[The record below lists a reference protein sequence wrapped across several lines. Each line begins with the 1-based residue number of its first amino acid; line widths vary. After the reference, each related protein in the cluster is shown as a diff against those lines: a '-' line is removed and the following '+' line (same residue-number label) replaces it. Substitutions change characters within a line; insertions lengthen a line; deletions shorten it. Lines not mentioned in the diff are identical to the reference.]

1 MSLFLTLPGTGNGDA
16 PPCRKERHPGLT
28 ALISLIA
35 AVTLLPIATLVAI
48 ALSGSGEDWPHLVEN
63 VLPRSAMTT
72 AWLMLLVAA
81 GTGSIGVT
89 SAWLVNHFDFPL
101 RRVMSWALVLPLA
114 IPTYLAAYAFTEFF
128 HFAGPVQ
135 SSIRSWFGYTNARQ
149 YWFPDIRSTE
159 GAAIVLSAVLYPYV
173 YLTVRVVFILQGR
186 NLADAARTLGAGGV
200 RVFFRVVLPV
210 ARPAIAAGIALALME
225 TLNDIGAAEF
235 LGVRTLT
242 MAVYTTWL
250 NRGSIEGAA
259 QIAVAMLAIVF
270 LLMALEQQA
279 RRRQRFHQARVHQ
292 LGEPPLRRQ
301 LKGAPAMLAL
311 LATALPV
318 LFGFGIPVRILV
330 GYAWARPEQIAE
342 PALASAFAN
351 SLVTASAAA
360 ILTVALALVLLNGA
374 RLSRSGLQ
382 TALARMASLGYALPG
397 TVLGFGLLYALTT
410 IDRGIDFAARGIAGL
425 STGLLLSGTL
435 AAVVLACTIRF
446 LALADGAIRSGLEK
460 LPPHLD
466 EAARSLGRSPMRS
479 ATQVL
484 LPLLRPAILTAAILV
499 FVDTVKELSATIVL
513 RPFGFNTLAT
523 FVYEH
528 ASRGAVEQGAT
539 AALLII
545 ATALA
550 PVILL
555 SRALMRDR
563 AD

>member
-1 MSLFLTLPGTGNGDA
+1 GT
-16 PPCRKERHPGLT
+16 
-28 ALISLIA
+28 
-35 AVTLLPIATLVAI
+35 VQTLLRQTI
-48 ALSGSGEDWPHLVEN
+48 W
-63 VLPRSAMTT
+63 
-72 AWLMLLVAA
+72 A
-81 GTGSIGVT
+81 GT
-89 SAWLVNHFDFPL
+89 
-101 RRVMSWALVLPLA
+101 
-114 IPTYLAAYAFTEFF
+114 
-128 HFAGPVQ
+128 
-135 SSIRSWFGYTNARQ
+135 ARD
-149 YWFPDIRSTE
+149 YWYPDIRSTE
-159 GAAIVLSAVLYPYV
+159 GAGIVLSAVLYPYV
-173 YLTVRVVFILQGR
+173 YLTTRVVFLMQGR
-186 NLADAARTLGAGGV
+186 NLADVARTLGAGRL
-200 RVFFRVVLPV
+200 RVFFRVLLPV

-382 TALARMASLGYALPG
+382 TALAR
-397 TVLGFGLLYALTT
+397 
-410 IDRGIDFAARGIAGL
+410 
-425 STGLLLSGTL
+425 
-435 AAVVLACTIRF
+435 
-446 LALADGAIRSGLEK
+446 
-460 LPPHLD
+460 
-466 EAARSLGRSPMRS
+466 
-479 ATQVL
+479 
-484 LPLLRPAILTAAILV
+484 
-499 FVDTVKELSATIVL
+499 
-513 RPFGFNTLAT
+513 
-523 FVYEH
+523 
-528 ASRGAVEQGAT
+528 
-539 AALLII
+539 
-545 ATALA
+545 
-550 PVILL
+550 
-555 SRALMRDR
+555 
-563 AD
+563 